1 MPSFSADVARLR
13 SLHWLFGRFRETPKN
28 NLKKDENSSCLHV
41 TRGHIERMTNELTN
55 KLSKMSLEEV
65 ADIAARMNA
74 DSRDEAGIVLEA
86 AIEVLEA
93 KMSEADFVR
102 FCDKLAA

>member
-1 MPSFSADVARLR
+1 M
-13 SLHWLFGRFRETPKN
+13 
-28 NLKKDENSSCLHV
+28 
-41 TRGHIERMTNELTN
+41 GHIEPMTNELAN

-86 AIEVLEA
+86 ALEVLEA
-93 KMSEADFVR
+93 KISETDFIR
-102 FCDKLAA
+102 FCNKLSA

>member
-1 MPSFSADVARLR
+1 M
-13 SLHWLFGRFRETPKN
+13 TPKK
-28 NLKKDENSSCLHV
+28 NLQKLQNKSCANV
-41 TRGHIERMTNELTN
+41 TRGYIEPMTNELTN

-86 AIEVLEA
+86 ALEVLEA

>member
-1 MPSFSADVARLR
+1 MIRSSA
-13 SLHWLFGRFRETPKN
+13 WLGRFRETSKKN
-28 NLKKDENSSCLHV
+28 LQKSQNSSCIRV
-41 TRGHIERMTNELTN
+41 TIGYIEHMTNELTN
-55 KLSKMSLEEV
+55 KLSKMSIEEV

-86 AIEVLEA
+86 ALEVLEA